1 MSEIGFE
8 NFNKNFKKSLNIK
21 YDIQSNTL
29 LSNISEFDS
38 MGKISTSLLIE
49 ELFKFT
55 IDYETLDK
63 TKTLYELYKVCC
75 ERSQNK
81 NK

>member
-1 MSEIGFE
+1 MSNVDFE
-8 NFNKNFKKSLNIK
+8 NFNKNFKKSLDIK

-29 LSNISEFDS
+29 LSDISEFDS

-55 IDYETLDK
+55 IDFETLNK
-63 TKTLYELYKVCC
+63 TKTLYELYEVCC